1 MIEKYKRIIN
11 NNENIAAKDA
21 LKFLNSLKTTCS
33 EKIVGTLREDYVK
46 RWIETTDRDGLVKAN
61 EEFCSFVLKTDEV
74 ARSFMTIEL
83 LRKNKKEDIR
93 EIFAVKLKTATE
105 VSAISVSLSK
115 NWVIFR

>member
-1 MIEKYKRIIN
+1 M
-11 NNENIAAKDA
+11 
-21 LKFLNSLKTTCS
+21 
-33 EKIVGTLREDYVK
+33 
-46 RWIETTDRDGLVKAN
+46 KAN

-115 NWVIFR
+115 KQAIFR